1 MYRSYAA
8 EDTAQRHDRV
18 LYDAHEHHWIVCLVL
33 PRDDRRFAGIYP
45 KKACYRSPMLRLRDI
60 QRRFDRAATSFDST
74 DFVHEVT
81 REGLVARLE
90 PLLLEPATILDLG
103 SATGATGRLL
113 RKRFKRAHIVSLD
126 LSQPMLVQGKRYK
139 SWFSRASFVQG
150 DAHHL
155 PFTDASFDMVVANQ
169 LLPWAPQ
176 PQPVFEE
183 VARVLVPGGV
193 FAFTTL
199 GPDSLREIERAW
211 AGVDSGVHVNRF
223 ADMHDIGDGLV
234 GAGLRDPVLDVD
246 RLSVKYENASKLFAD
261 LTRAGARNALAG
273 RSRGLAGRG
282 PFTAMTAALADRRGK
297 ITLDLE
303 LVYGHCWGAG
313 PKNDPG
319 NYRIDANRIARR
331 R

>member
-1 MYRSYAA
+1 
-8 EDTAQRHDRV
+8 
-18 LYDAHEHHWIVCLVL
+18 
-33 PRDDRRFAGIYP
+33 
-45 KKACYRSPMLRLRDI
+45 MLRLQDI
-60 QRRFDRAATSFDST
+60 RRRFDRAAASFDST
-74 DFVHEVT
+74 DFVHQVT

-103 SATGATGRLL
+103 SATGATGRML

-126 LSQPMLVQGKRYK
+126 LSQPMLARGKERK
-139 SWFSRASFVQG
+139 SWFARASFVQG
-150 DAHHL
+150 DASRL
-155 PFTDASFDMVVANQ
+155 PFMNASFDMVVANQ
-169 LLPWAPQ
+169 LLPWAPE
-176 PQPVFEE
+176 PQPVFAE

-193 FAFTTL
+193 FAFATL
-199 GPDSLREIERAW
+199 GPDSMREIARAW
-211 AGVDSGVHVNRF
+211 ASVDSGVHVNRF

-246 RLSVKYENASKLFAD
+246 RLSVSYDSASKLFAD
-261 LTRAGARNALAG
+261 LTAAGARNARAD
-273 RSRGLAGRG
+273 RSRGLAGRRA
-282 PFTAMTAALADRRGK
+282 FAAMTAALADSRGK

-319 NYRIDANRIARR
+319 NYRIDADHIPRR